1 MAKTILI
8 IEDHPAIRSML
19 VAMFKNH
26 QYTTDEAADGSIG
39 LQKAR
44 QGGYDAVLL
53 DLKLPQLDGFEIL
66 KQLRQIPPST
76 PNGPIIV
83 FTSYDYE
90 HAVKEALSLGAA
102 DFIVKDN
109 LDRTNLIAKVEQVM
123 AKANNPS
130 FTK

>member
-1 MAKTILI
+1 MAHKILI
-8 IEDHPAIRSML
+8 VEDHPAIRSML
-19 VAMFKNH
+19 VAIFKNH
-26 QYTTDEAADGSIG
+26 SYETDEAADGSIG

-44 QGGYDAVLL
+44 QGGYRVILL

-66 KQLRQIPPST
+66 KQLRQIPPPV

-90 HAVKEALSLGAA
+90 HAVKEAMSLGAA

-109 LDRTNLIAKVEQVM
+109 LDTANLIAKVEQVI
-123 AKANNPS
+123 ANS
-130 FTK
+130 Q